1 MNPINLQVIES
12 ILKTV
17 GTELPVRNEA
27 SGRPV
32 SREEMHQRF
41 DELNGWA
48 EQEIQAALMPLYPD
62 IRWSQAELDPGA
74 QGEPESESPY
84 WVLDPIDGAVNLIQ
98 GFPFWSI
105 SLCLVKGGQ
114 AVFGVIY
121 DAVRGELFHA
131 ERGGGAYLNGV
142 RIAPSGKKH
151 LNDIV
156 LLTSPPGDSALERDN
171 AARTTRSLDLFLPQ
185 IAAGRM
191 LGSVALQLTYI
202 ACGRADGYIE
212 FGSGIY
218 DWLAGAL
225 LIREAGGVVMDEEGK
240 PFDWGTESIV
250 AAGTTELAERIV
262 EAWRRGKQS

>member
-1 MNPINLQVIES
+1 MTEINLQAIES
-12 ILKTV
+12 ILRKV
-17 GTELPVRNEA
+17 GEELPQRNEA
-27 SGRPV
+27 AGRPD
-32 SREEMHQRF
+32 SRAGMHRRF

-48 EQEIQAALMPLYPD
+48 EREIRSALTPLHPD
-62 IRWSQAELDPGA
+62 ICWSQAELDMSA
-74 QGEPESESPY
+74 QEGPESESPY

-105 SLCLVKGGQ
+105 SLCLVERGQ

-131 ERGGGAYLNGV
+131 QAGGGAYLNGM
-142 RIAPSGKKH
+142 RIAPSGKKD
-151 LNDIV
+151 LDDSV

-171 AARTTRSLDLFLPQ
+171 AARTTRSLDLLLPQ

-191 LGSVALQLTYI
+191 LGSVALQLAYI

-225 LIREAGGVVMDEEGK
+225 LIREAGGIVTDAAGR
-240 PFDWGTESIV
+240 PFDWGTESIA
-250 AAGTTELAERIV
+250 AAGTAELAERMA
-262 EAWRRGKQS
+262 EAWRSAKPS